1 VSAAESERAGSVST
15 LTGPGDHLVRALN
28 VMKYFGHNEVLKG
41 IDLTVDRGEVVC
53 LLGPSGSGK
62 TTFLRLIN
70 QMETLTG
77 GRIWV
82 GGELIGIEER
92 SGRLHTRN
100 DKDIA
105 RQRSRIGMVFQRFN
119 LFPHMTALEN
129 VTEAPKKVKKV
140 SKAQAQSDA
149 MELLEMVGLK
159 DRATYYPAQLSG
171 GQQQRVAIARALAM
185 KPELMLFD
193 EPTSALDPELV
204 GEVLRVMRDLA
215 RNGTTMIVV
224 THEMGFAREVAD
236 RVVFMD
242 AGVVVEEGSPND
254 VLLNPRE
261 ERTKAFLS
269 RVKQE
274 AEAEAKHAEALAALD
289 Q

>member
-1 VSAAESERAGSVST
+1 MTETTKTSE
-15 LTGPGDHLVRALN
+15 HLVRAVN
-28 VMKYFGHNEVLKG
+28 VVKSFGSNQVLKG
-41 IDLTVDRGEVVC
+41 VDLQVDQGEVVC

-92 SGRLHTRN
+92 KGKLHTRD

-129 VTEAPKKVKKV
+129 VIEAPLQVKRV
-140 SKAQAQSDA
+140 SKGIARQEAL
-149 MELLEMVGLK
+149 ELLDLVGLS
-159 DRATYYPAQLSG
+159 DRAKFYPAQLSG

-204 GEVLRVMRDLA
+204 GEVLAVMRSLA
-215 RNGTTMIVV
+215 EAGTTMIVV
-224 THEMGFAREVAD
+224 THEMGFARGVAD

-242 AGVVVEEGSPND
+242 QGVVVEEGAPNQ
-254 VLLNPRE
+254 VLLNPKE
-261 ERTKAFLS
+261 ERTKTFLK

-274 AEAEAKHAEALAALD
+274 AEAEAKHDAELASTLEAIEP
-289 Q
+289 